1 MSPVSTNRRGAP
13 LCNMNN
19 FKYGFYSR
27 RLKKRD
33 LTVVESTEFAGFV
46 EEIALIRV
54 LTCRLVESFNP
65 DADFYEHADI
75 LRILCVAS
83 AAITRVIR
91 AQYLISSAGS
101 GMDDEIT
108 EAIRQVKAEL
118 TAKSYPSVQDIP
130 AEGTKNSP
138 SYLSPQAI
146 PRMSRELNAFEFIWF
161 NSIHKLSIH
170 THILISLFFNPTP
183 SMIRWQIRV

>member
-1 MSPVSTNRRGAP
+1 MPPVSTNRRGAP
-13 LCNMNN
+13 LGNMNN
-19 FKYGFYSR
+19 FKHGFYSR

-33 LTVVESTEFAGFV
+33 LTGVESTDVAGLV

-54 LTCRLVESFNP
+54 FTRRLVESFNP

-101 GMDDEIT
+101 GMNDEIA
-108 EAIRQVKAEL
+108 EAIRQVNAEL
-118 TAKSYPSVQDIP
+118 TSKSSPSDQDIHANGP
-130 AEGTKNSP
+130 MSGP
-138 SYLSPQAI
+138 S
-146 PRMSRELNAFEFIWF
+146 
-161 NSIHKLSIH
+161 
-170 THILISLFFNPTP
+170 NPFPHST
-183 SMIRWQIRV
+183 STDEV